1 MVTHPAHVRMK
12 TTDFIDLL
20 PYAERL
26 ESRPRGSVD
35 LVVIHCTELPDLV
48 AARELG
54 ERILYTESGTGN
66 SGHFYLEED
75 GTVHQWVPI
84 DRAAHH
90 VRGYNERSLGIE
102 LCNPGRYPDWYDSR
116 NQHMKHPYSA
126 AQVDRLVQLLQELTS
141 ILPGLRH
148 ISGHQHLDG
157 ERIAAS
163 DDPAMK
169 IRRKCDP
176 GPLFPW
182 PEVLSATRLQFFEPD

>member
-1 MVTHPAHVRMK
+1 MK
-12 TTDFIDLL
+12 TTDFINLL

-26 ESRPRGSVD
+26 ESRPWESVD

-48 AARELG
+48 TARKFG
-54 ERILYTESGTGN
+54 ERVLYTESGTGN

-75 GTVHQWVPI
+75 GAAHQWVPI
-84 DRAAHH
+84 DRVAHH
-90 VRGYNERSLGIE
+90 VCGYNDRSLGIE

-116 NQHMKHPYSA
+116 KQNMNHPYSA
-126 AQVDRLVQLLQELTS
+126 SQVEKLVQLLQELTS

-148 ISGHQHLDG
+148 ISGHENLDG

-182 PEVLSATRLQFFEPD
+182 QDVLSETRLRFFEPR